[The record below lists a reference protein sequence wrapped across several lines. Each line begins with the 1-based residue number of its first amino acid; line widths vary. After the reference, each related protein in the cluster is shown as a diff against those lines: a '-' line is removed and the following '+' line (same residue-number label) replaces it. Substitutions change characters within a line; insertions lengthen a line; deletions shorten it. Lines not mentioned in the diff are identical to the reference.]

1 MLQRFPIALAQVKAG
16 NTLIHLK
23 VYQMKFI
30 SLSLYI
36 YIYIEHTHKKK
47 YYSDVNNSIVI

>member
-30 SLSLYI
+30 SLSLSIYI
-36 YIYIEHTHKKK
+36 YIYWTHTQKK
-47 YYSDVNNSIVI
+47 VL